1 MAAAE
6 AEAAAWACMQLNM
19 ERRQRFTRSATLNFT
34 TATRRRSSLCFTLVR
49 DVKL

>member
-34 TATRRRSSLCFTLVR
+34 TATRRRV
-49 DVKL
+49 